1 MVKGNKELGI
11 RVTGDISDITSKL
24 DKLLDKIGL
33 VKDKTVNLDVDV
45 LDEEQVTNLQNSMDK
60 LTDKTVKMDLGGDAE
75 SKVKDLTDKVNK
87 LGSETETVKVDAD
100 ITPAEGKINELRDQ
114 IEDLKGAAAGI
125 VIGAGVTGAM
135 EGAATRDEALA
146 QIRAYMPES
155 ADEAERLATE
165 IFKATGADWGEVAD
179 GLVQVKTQTGLT
191 GNELES
197 VTEKSIRFSRM
208 FDEDVREV
216 VRSATQLSQTFGIS
230 MSDAFDIMT
239 KTFQATGDPADDLLD
254 TFNEYDQNFKDMGY
268 SAEEFGNILASGLKH
283 GVMNTDQMADAIREA
298 MIRLKTS
305 PDEAKKVYDLIGASS
320 EQQARWNKM
329 LQAGGDQAQQAFEEI
344 VGSISQ
350 IEDPLKRQ
358 EANVAL
364 FGSKFED
371 QGNGINQAIMDN
383 TDYLNSMGTSFD
395 TTSEK
400 ALSMGDTIKQA
411 LRSLPG
417 GEWLSGILEGL
428 WDFVT
433 SDVGELITVGI
444 SGILGAIGSK
454 LLGGEGAKSALDWGK
469 GIGGKILE
477 GIQGLLPKSVSDL
490 IGKIFKGGGKGAGV
504 GMIFTKED
512 LVGQE
517 GSQTRTTWEEVF
529 KGWGLSQEDLKK
541 WNDSMNKGPLE
552 DAKANTAAL
561 GQFITDS
568 ASALSGVTTPITDT
582 LNWLGESVEK
592 WGSTAWDMI
601 TNFVGGLTDG
611 LPDLDKT
618 LDTLETKI
626 QDAINWLIELPGKA
640 WQWGWDIID
649 SWKRG
654 FGESLD
660 GAKGWIEDKL
670 GYLSGLLEG
679 HSPPKEGPLSEIDQW
694 GVNIGRSFVEGIGE
708 GIGISSSILSSALSG
723 ISGGFTPGSFA
734 LPAAATSGLST
745 TGASIPVTINLTLP
759 AMGSQEEAVK
769 IGTAAGQA
777 AGQSFAE
784 VLRGQATNAGV
795 STVNMMR

>member
-11 RVTGDISDITSKL
+11 GVTGDISDITSKL

-125 VIGAGVTGAM
+125 VIGAGVTGSM

-428 WDFVT
+428 WGFVT

-568 ASALSGVTTPITDT
+568 ASTLSGVTTPITDT

-601 TNFVGGLTDG
+601 TNFVGGLKGG

-626 QDAINWLIELPGKA
+626 QDTLNWLIELPSKA

-670 GYLSGLLEG
+670 SYLSGLLEG
-679 HSPPKEGPLSEIDQW
+679 HSPPKEGPLSEIDVW

>member
-11 RVTGDISDITSKL
+11 GVTGDISDITSKL

-125 VIGAGVTGAM
+125 VIGAGVTGSM

-428 WDFVT
+428 WGFVT

-601 TNFVGGLTDG
+601 TNFVGGLKGG

-626 QDAINWLIELPGKA
+626 QDTLNWLIELPSKA

-670 GYLSGLLEG
+670 SYLSGLLEG
-679 HSPPKEGPLSEIDQW
+679 HSPPKEGPLSEIDVW

>member
-11 RVTGDISDITSKL
+11 GVTGDISDITSKL

-125 VIGAGVTGAM
+125 VIGAGVTGSM

-428 WDFVT
+428 WGFVT

-568 ASALSGVTTPITDT
+568 ASTLSGVTTPITDT

-601 TNFVGGLTDG
+601 TNFVGGLTGG

-626 QDAINWLIELPGKA
+626 QDTLNWLIELPSKA

-670 GYLSGLLEG
+670 SYLSGLLEG
-679 HSPPKEGPLSEIDQW
+679 HSPPKEGPLSEIDVW

-708 GIGISSSILSSALSG
+708 GIG
-723 ISGGFTPGSFA
+723 
-734 LPAAATSGLST
+734 
-745 TGASIPVTINLTLP
+745 
-759 AMGSQEEAVK
+759 
-769 IGTAAGQA
+769 
-777 AGQSFAE
+777 
-784 VLRGQATNAGV
+784 
-795 STVNMMR
+795 

>member
-11 RVTGDISDITSKL
+11 GVTGDISDITSKL

>member
-11 RVTGDISDITSKL
+11 GVTGDISDITSKL

-125 VIGAGVTGAM
+125 VIGAGVTGSM

-371 QGNGINQAIMDN
+371 QGDGINQAIMDN
-383 TDYLNSMGTSFD
+383 TDYLNGMGTSFD

-428 WDFVT
+428 WGFVT

-601 TNFVGGLTDG
+601 TNFVGGLKGG

-626 QDAINWLIELPGKA
+626 QDTLNWLIELPSKA

-670 GYLSGLLEG
+670 SYLSGLLEG
-679 HSPPKEGPLSEIDQW
+679 HSPPKEGPLSEIDVW

-708 GIGISSSILSSALSG
+708 GIG
-723 ISGGFTPGSFA
+723 
-734 LPAAATSGLST
+734 
-745 TGASIPVTINLTLP
+745 
-759 AMGSQEEAVK
+759 
-769 IGTAAGQA
+769 
-777 AGQSFAE
+777 
-784 VLRGQATNAGV
+784 
-795 STVNMMR
+795 